1 MESVTMLHT
10 FHDGSVL
17 RTMSA
22 KELVK
27 VPIWNGQRTLDKA
40 HAARIRDAVGAAVDR
55 LDSGYRIVFYKEPDT
70 SGKMV
75 RQSYLIDGQH
85 RAEVLREHFLSAL
98 CEPDFTVVV
107 TEKEVESETE
117 AIEFFNAIN
126 NVKPQQW
133 RTDPNILVNSY
144 IAELEKRF
152 NTRGNKFIRT
162 ASTVRPYLGADKLR
176 EALKVVVASLGQ
188 EKASIEA
195 FCTRAVEKNKELLDK
210 ASVLVLANT
219 KDSKYYEK
227 AAAVGFMLAVNPKL
241 PWVQELVR

>member
-1 MESVTMLHT
+1 
-10 FHDGSVL
+10 
-17 RTMSA
+17 MSA

-40 HAARIRDAVGAAVDR
+40 HAARIRDAVGSGVDR

-85 RAEVLREHFLSAL
+85 RAEVLREHFLSSL

-107 TEKEVESETE
+107 TEKEVESETD

-133 RTDPNILVNSY
+133 RTDPAILVNKY
-144 IAELEKRF
+144 IAEMEKRF
-152 NTRGNKFIRT
+152 NTRGNKYIRT

-176 EALKVVVASLGQ
+176 DALKAVVASLGQ
-188 EKASIEA
+188 EKASIEL
-195 FCTRAVEKNKELLDK
+195 FVQRALEKNKELLDRWAVNSLGDAK
-210 ASVLVLANT
+210 NT
-219 KDSKYYEK
+219 TYYDK
-227 AAAVGFMLAVNPKL
+227 AAKAGFMLAVDPKL
-241 PWVQELVR
+241 PWVKELAR